1 MMFYDDQFIIHI
13 FWLSNAT
20 NAVFLFFCAEKKQRQ
35 LHELTGS
42 ARSKFF
48 HGVNFATE
56 QVHLLGLLLPHFH
69 HQKKQFAT
77 PRVLPPSHSQL
88 YAQVRS
94 SKWGLCQ
101 FRSDISE
108 IWGSQC
114 CVGIESPGIMGWP
127 RIIVMISTAGCKC
140 FKQLLHSLPL
150 QAFSLAPGAC
160 DPSVDYHSVCT
171 YTSIYVIDA
180 NVTMDGVFCT
190 KTDTYQII
198 AKIHMLRRGLKIVLY
213 SRGNGWSHTNISG
226 ERCSPWNST
235 PHQWSWSSRPKKLHQ
250 TKWPLPAPTISCFK
264 FWKVKLRTRQSPWE
278 ASCTTWKWVLHC

>member
-20 NAVFLFFCAEKKQRQ
+20 NGVFLFFCAEKKQRQ

-160 DPSVDYHSVCT
+160 DPSVDYHSVYIHKYLCKLMLMWPWT
-171 YTSIYVIDA
+171 VFLHKDRHISNNCKDT
-180 NVTMDGVFCT
+180 NVEARAEDCAVF
-190 KTDTYQII
+190 
-198 AKIHMLRRGLKIVLY
+198 
-213 SRGNGWSHTNISG
+213 
-226 ERCSPWNST
+226 
-235 PHQWSWSSRPKKLHQ
+235 
-250 TKWPLPAPTISCFK
+250 
-264 FWKVKLRTRQSPWE
+264 
-278 ASCTTWKWVLHC
+278 

>member
-20 NAVFLFFCAEKKQRQ
+20 NGVFLFFCAEKKAKTTARIDRFCTKQILPRSEFC
-35 LHELTGS
+35 HRAS
-42 ARSKFF
+42 APTRSPS
-48 HGVNFATE
+48 ATF
-56 QVHLLGLLLPHFH
+56 PSS
-69 HQKKQFAT
+69 KKKIAT

-160 DPSVDYHSVCT
+160 DPSVDYHCVCT
-171 YTSIYVIDA
+171 YTSIYV
-180 NVTMDGVFCT
+180 NWC
-190 KTDTYQII
+190 
-198 AKIHMLRRGLKIVLY
+198 
-213 SRGNGWSHTNISG
+213 
-226 ERCSPWNST
+226 
-235 PHQWSWSSRPKKLHQ
+235 
-250 TKWPLPAPTISCFK
+250 
-264 FWKVKLRTRQSPWE
+264 
-278 ASCTTWKWVLHC
+278 

>member
-1 MMFYDDQFIIHI
+1 MISSSSI
-13 FWLSNAT
+13 FFDW
-20 NAVFLFFCAEKKQRQ
+20 VMQPMVFFCFSVLKKSKDNCTNWQV
-35 LHELTGS
+35 LHEANFSTEWILPQ
-42 ARSKFF
+42 SKCTYSVSFC
-48 HGVNFATE
+48 HISIIK
-56 QVHLLGLLLPHFH
+56 
-69 HQKKQFAT
+69 KKQFAT

-171 YTSIYVIDA
+171 YTSIYV
-180 NVTMDGVFCT
+180 NWC
-190 KTDTYQII
+190 
-198 AKIHMLRRGLKIVLY
+198 
-213 SRGNGWSHTNISG
+213 
-226 ERCSPWNST
+226 
-235 PHQWSWSSRPKKLHQ
+235 
-250 TKWPLPAPTISCFK
+250 
-264 FWKVKLRTRQSPWE
+264 
-278 ASCTTWKWVLHC
+278 